1 MLDIRKEPPTSID
14 LHLWPL
20 TWHTYEALI
29 LTGSWWFVLYP
40 MSLYTVFCLVF
51 NNKHKLYEF
60 SPGSIENIVL
70 STEARGVIW
79 EDYSDEE

>member
-1 MLDIRKEPPTSID
+1 
-14 LHLWPL
+14 
-20 TWHTYEALI
+20 
-29 LTGSWWFVLYP
+29 
-40 MSLYTVFCLVF
+40 MSLYVVFCLVF

-60 SPGSIENIVL
+60 SPGSVENIVL